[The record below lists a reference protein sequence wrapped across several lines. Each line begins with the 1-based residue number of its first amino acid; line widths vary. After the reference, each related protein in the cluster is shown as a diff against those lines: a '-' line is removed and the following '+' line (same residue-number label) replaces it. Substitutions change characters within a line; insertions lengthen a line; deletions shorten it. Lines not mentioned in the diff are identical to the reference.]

1 MCRFYMKYSSL
12 NHRQQRRG
20 QGQEGGEGG
29 GGGASPNKNLRVL
42 RLSPEISVKRFCFG
56 TDIDCSKLGQQLHPI
71 HDAVKTALPTVHQ
84 ATNIRTTCE
93 ALNKTPNTK
102 SLI

>member
-1 MCRFYMKYSSL
+1 MCRFYTKYSSL

-29 GGGASPNKNLRVL
+29 GGASPNKNLRVL
-42 RLSPEISVKRFCFG
+42 RLSPEISVQRFCFG